1 MSTGTN
7 NNFIEAD
14 VTSDDFY
21 LILGLT
27 KAATDEDIKKA
38 YKKQAI
44 RWHPDKHQAK
54 SEEER
59 KKAEE
64 IFKKVGEAY
73 ETLSDKNKRA
83 IYDRYGKEGLQAGA
97 GGGSGASTGGS
108 YFRGSG
114 FNGGGF
120 TFQHAE
126 DIFRNF
132 FNGRDPFADFFDDDD
147 MHFGAFGGPF
157 MKKQTSG

>member
-7 NNFIEAD
+7 FIDPD
-14 VTSDDFY
+14 VTSEDFY
-21 LILGLT
+21 KILGLAKT
-27 KAATDEDIKKA
+27 ATEEDIKKA

-54 SEEER
+54 SEEDR

-64 IFKKVGEAY
+64 VFKKIGEAY
-73 ETLSDKNKRA
+73 ETLSDKEKRV
-83 IYDRYGKEGLQAGA
+83 IYDRYGKEGLTP
-97 GGGSGASTGGS
+97 GSGASTGGS
-108 YFRGSG
+108 YFRGGADSG
-114 FNGGGF
+114 FGGHF

-132 FNGRDPFADFFDDDD
+132 FGGRDPFGDFFDDDD
-147 MHFGAFGGPF
+147 MHFGGFGGGPF
-157 MKKQTSG
+157 MKKQNSGKGG